1 MGLLKMKYLEM
12 GFTLRQAD
20 LILDSLRLQLRE
32 NNDRINN
39 LMLTRD
45 ELLELQS
52 NNEVIRSTMLSIK
65 DEIAR
70 AALYA

>member
-1 MGLLKMKYLEM
+1 MKYLEM

-20 LILDSLRLQLRE
+20 LILDSLRLQLRD

>member
-1 MGLLKMKYLEM
+1 M
-12 GFTLRQAD
+12 GFTLRQSD

>member
-1 MGLLKMKYLEM
+1 MKYLEM
-12 GFTLRQAD
+12 GFTLRQSD
-20 LILDSLRLQLRE
+20 LILDALRLQLRE

-52 NNEVIRSTMLSIK
+52 NNEVIRSTMLAIK

>member
-1 MGLLKMKYLEM
+1 M

>member
-1 MGLLKMKYLEM
+1 MKYLEM

-20 LILDSLRLQLRE
+20 LILASLRLQLRE

-52 NNEVIRSTMLSIK
+52 NNEVIRSTMLAIK

-70 AALYA
+70 ATLYA

>member
-1 MGLLKMKYLEM
+1 M

-39 LMLTRD
+39 LMLTRN

-52 NNEVIRSTMLSIK
+52 NNEVIRSTMLAIK

-70 AALYA
+70 ATLYA

>member
-1 MGLLKMKYLEM
+1 MKYLEI
-12 GFTLRQAD
+12 GFTLRQSD
-20 LILDSLRLQLRE
+20 LILDALRLQLRE

>member
-1 MGLLKMKYLEM
+1 MKYLEM

-20 LILDSLRLQLRE
+20 LILDSLRLKLRE
-32 NNDRINN
+32 NNNRIDN
-39 LMLTRD
+39 LMLTQS

>member
-1 MGLLKMKYLEM
+1 MKYLEM

-32 NNDRINN
+32 NNDQINN

>member
-1 MGLLKMKYLEM
+1 MKYLEM

-39 LMLTRD
+39 LMLTRN

>member
-1 MGLLKMKYLEM
+1 MKYLEM
-12 GFTLRQAD
+12 GFTLRQSD
-20 LILDSLRLQLRE
+20 LILDALRLQLRE
-32 NNDRINN
+32 NNDQINN

>member
-1 MGLLKMKYLEM
+1 MKYLEM
-12 GFTLRQAD
+12 GFTLRQSD
-20 LILDSLRLQLRE
+20 LILDALRLQLRA

>member
-1 MGLLKMKYLEM
+1 MKYLEM
-12 GFTLRQAD
+12 GFTLRQSD
-20 LILDSLRLQLRE
+20 LILDALRLQLRE

>member
-1 MGLLKMKYLEM
+1 MKYLEM

-20 LILDSLRLQLRE
+20 LILASLRLQLRE

>member
-1 MGLLKMKYLEM
+1 M
-12 GFTLRQAD
+12 GFTLRQSD
-20 LILDSLRLQLRE
+20 LILNALRLQLRE

-52 NNEVIRSTMLSIK
+52 NNEVIRSTMLAIK

-70 AALYA
+70 ASLYA

>member
-1 MGLLKMKYLEM
+1 MKYLEI
-12 GFTLRQAD
+12 GFTLRQSD
-20 LILDSLRLQLRE
+20 LILDALRLQLRE
-32 NNDRINN
+32 NNNCINN

>member
-1 MGLLKMKYLEM
+1 MKYLQI
-12 GFTLRQAD
+12 GLTLRQSD
-20 LILDSLRLQLRE
+20 LILNSLRLQLRE

-70 AALYA
+70 AAIYA

>member
-1 MGLLKMKYLEM
+1 M

-20 LILDSLRLQLRE
+20 LILGSLRLQLRE

>member
-1 MGLLKMKYLEM
+1 MKYLEM

-20 LILDSLRLQLRE
+20 LILDSLRLKLRE

-39 LMLTRD
+39 LMLTQS

>member
-1 MGLLKMKYLEM
+1 MKYLEI
-12 GFTLRQAD
+12 GFTLRQSD
-20 LILDSLRLQLRE
+20 LILGALRLQLRE

>member
-1 MGLLKMKYLEM
+1 MKYLEM
-12 GFTLRQAD
+12 GFTLRQSD
-20 LILDSLRLQLRE
+20 LILDALRLKLRE
-32 NNDRINN
+32 NNERINN

>member
-1 MGLLKMKYLEM
+1 MKYLEM

-20 LILDSLRLQLRE
+20 LILDSLRVQLRE

>member
-1 MGLLKMKYLEM
+1 MKYLEM
-12 GFTLRQAD
+12 GFTLRQSD

>member
-1 MGLLKMKYLEM
+1 MKYLEM

-20 LILDSLRLQLRE
+20 LILDSLRLKLRE

-70 AALYA
+70 SALYA

>member
-1 MGLLKMKYLEM
+1 MKHLEIGL
-12 GFTLRQAD
+12 TVRQAD
-20 LILDSLRLQLRE
+20 LILGALRIQLRE

-39 LMLTRD
+39 QMLTKN
-45 ELLELQS
+45 ELLDLQS

>member
-1 MGLLKMKYLEM
+1 MKYLEM
-12 GFTLRQAD
+12 GFTLRQSD
-20 LILDSLRLQLRE
+20 LILDALRLKLRE

-52 NNEVIRSTMLSIK
+52 KNQVIRSTMLSIK

>member
-1 MGLLKMKYLEM
+1 MKYLEM
-12 GFTLRQAD
+12 GFTLRQSD
-20 LILDSLRLQLRE
+20 LILDALRLKLRE

-39 LMLTRD
+39 LMLTMD

-70 AALYA
+70 AALFA

>member
-1 MGLLKMKYLEM
+1 M
-12 GFTLRQAD
+12 GFTLRQSD
-20 LILDSLRLQLRE
+20 LILDALRLQLRE

>member
-1 MGLLKMKYLEM
+1 MKYLEM

-39 LMLTRD
+39 LMLTRN

-52 NNEVIRSTMLSIK
+52 NNEVIRSTMLAIK

-70 AALYA
+70 ATLYA

>member
-1 MGLLKMKYLEM
+1 MKYLEM
-12 GFTLRQAD
+12 GFTLRQSD
-20 LILDSLRLQLRE
+20 LILNALRLQLRE

-52 NNEVIRSTMLSIK
+52 NNEVIRSTMLAIK

-70 AALYA
+70 ASLYA

>member
-1 MGLLKMKYLEM
+1 MKYLEM

-52 NNEVIRSTMLSIK
+52 NNEVIRSTMLAIK

-70 AALYA
+70 ATLYA

>member
-1 MGLLKMKYLEM
+1 M

-20 LILDSLRLQLRE
+20 LILASLRLQLRE

>member
-1 MGLLKMKYLEM
+1 MKYLEM

>member
-1 MGLLKMKYLEM
+1 MKYLEI
-12 GFTLRQAD
+12 GFTLRQSD
-20 LILDSLRLQLRE
+20 LILDALRLKLRE
-32 NNDRINN
+32 NNDQINN

>member
-1 MGLLKMKYLEM
+1 M

-39 LMLTRD
+39 LMLTRN

>member
-1 MGLLKMKYLEM
+1 M

-70 AALYA
+70 AALYV

>member
-1 MGLLKMKYLEM
+1 MKYLEM

-70 AALYA
+70 AALYV

>member
-1 MGLLKMKYLEM
+1 MKYLEM
-12 GFTLRQAD
+12 GFTLRQSD
-20 LILDSLRLQLRE
+20 LILDALRLKLRE
-32 NNDRINN
+32 NNDQINN